1 MSGDLMSTTPECV
14 TTVWSQADHHFFEI
28 VADVMTAEFLSGT
41 TVLLASYDDDQG
53 GPELEAESDAGANR
67 TQPWG

>member
-1 MSGDLMSTTPECV
+1 
-14 TTVWSQADHHFFEI
+14 
-28 VADVMTAEFLSGT
+28 MTAEFLSGT

-53 GPELEAESDAGANR
+53 GPELDAEAESDAGANR